1 MQEVEVLETGDYE
14 VVLYYTCKMGDEG
27 SEFELSFGDSKLEGR
42 IEEAHDPPLTGMEH
56 DRVERPE
63 SYVKD
68 FKALNLG
75 RIFNAFCEL

>member
-1 MQEVEVLETGDYE
+1 
-14 VVLYYTCKMGDEG
+14 
-27 SEFELSFGDSKLEGR
+27 
-42 IEEAHDPPLTGMEH
+42 MEH

-75 RIFNAFCEL
+75 RIYLNEGVGQLALQATVMPGKSVMDVRLMLFEPVK